1 MSNIANR
8 VTRWRQNGN
17 GISSSS
23 SDEFLDAVDQQQ
35 IVKTEP
41 KEPSTPVI
49 LGKRKSS
56 SVITDSGLSTSKRKA
71 RILGDQQLLP
81 STPRLEVKAKPATRR
96 SRSLD
101 PTNRLQMSPSKKVK
115 NKPFFQSLYSS
126 KNSKKTEETKSKAG
140 KSVQTRAA
148 APPPEDRG
156 RQRKKS
162 SGAFVRQRKRSASP
176 FQRFLKRRKD
186 DWSVSKIPVKKEIS
200 SPTNV
205 SVSLVTCSKKKGN
218 DATVV
223 VSPVKGRQSSHDSHL
238 PVYPRTVPLAR
249 AEDSDSD
256 SDQSDAGFSTIS
268 GGTVIFVPPK
278 QRADLSGEIFEKGVK
293 GSISKTLSKRDLVLC
308 DHSVKGQNPWEPSVS
323 LRTRSRSV
331 DNEHDL
337 GSSHLQSKRSLS
349 ASETKGTHRPN
360 ARASFKVTNETKKI
374 LQRAQ
379 VPSENLIQPG
389 IISSTPNTSS
399 VDKGRSVRRASSAN
413 ETLQQSSV
421 KEHAVRRTSSMAG
434 HKQNSSLP
442 VLKSD
447 ILKTRMM
454 LQNQQQNTNA
464 RPSPSWCRPV
474 NEGSAAKPLLKRNI
488 SEADNCCKTPKC
500 TRLRRISNPL
510 PASPTPSTP
519 VGSRRQT
526 EYKQMI
532 KACLNSPNLH
542 KNTFPPESKMP
553 ESELAKINFDFLSN
567 QQDMLLYQ
575 LRSIEKSFKELPVPK
590 APKMEIDLEE
600 PPEINHHGKE
610 NDSVFLSPA
619 PILKY
624 RRERLP
630 MESID
635 TEDGGNLGTRET
647 ESHLNES
654 PHTRQ
659 NSTQPRPRIITSEE
673 EVPIIYVRKDPKPLP
688 QIQSIG
694 VHFKHP
700 KRVTPHIL
708 TYYKYAR
715 FNV

>member
-1 MSNIANR
+1 
-8 VTRWRQNGN
+8 
-17 GISSSS
+17 
-23 SDEFLDAVDQQQ
+23 
-35 IVKTEP
+35 
-41 KEPSTPVI
+41 
-49 LGKRKSS
+49 
-56 SVITDSGLSTSKRKA
+56 
-71 RILGDQQLLP
+71 
-81 STPRLEVKAKPATRR
+81 
-96 SRSLD
+96 
-101 PTNRLQMSPSKKVK
+101 MSPSKKAK

-140 KSVQTRAA
+140 KSVQARTAA
-148 APPPEDRG
+148 TTAPAPEDRG
-156 RQRKKS
+156 RPGKKS
-162 SGAFVRQRKRSASP
+162 SSTFVRQRKRSASP

-186 DWSVSKIPVKKEIS
+186 DWSVSKIPVKKKIS
-200 SPTNV
+200 SPTNA
-205 SVSLVTCSKKKGN
+205 SVSLVTCAKKKGN
-218 DATVV
+218 DVSVV
-223 VSPVKGRQSSHDSHL
+223 VSPVKRKQSSHDNQL
-238 PVYPRTVPLAR
+238 QVYPQTVPLAT

-278 QRADLSGEIFEKGVK
+278 QRADLSGETFEKGLK
-293 GSISKTLSKRDLVLC
+293 GSINKALSKRDLVLC
-308 DHSVKGQNPWEPSVS
+308 DHSVKGRNPLESSVS

-337 GSSHLQSKRSLS
+337 GSSHLQSKRSRS
-349 ASETKGTHRPN
+349 ASEAKGTHRPN

-389 IISSTPNTSS
+389 IISSTPNTPS
-399 VDKGRSVRRASSAN
+399 VDKIHSVRRASSAN

-421 KEHAVRRTSSMAG
+421 KEHAVRRTASMAV

-442 VLKSD
+442 VLKSN

-454 LQNQQQNTNA
+454 LQNQQQNMNT

-474 NEGSAAKPLLKRNI
+474 NEGSATKPLLKRNI
-488 SEADNCCKTPKC
+488 SEADHFCKTPKC

-510 PASPTPSTP
+510 PASPTSSTP
-519 VGSRRQT
+519 VSSRRKT

-542 KNTFPPESKMP
+542 KNSFPPETKMP
-553 ESELAKINFDFLSN
+553 ESELAKINFDYLSN

-590 APKMEIDLEE
+590 PPKMEIDLEE
-600 PPEINHHGKE
+600 PPEINHRGKE
-610 NDSVFLSPA
+610 NNSVFLSPA
-619 PILKY
+619 PIIKY

-635 TEDGGNLGTRET
+635 TEDGDLGTHET
-647 ESHLNES
+647 GNHLNES
-654 PHTRQ
+654 PHTLQ
-659 NSTQPRPRIITSEE
+659 SNTQSRPRVITSEE

-708 TYYKYAR
+708 SYYKYAR